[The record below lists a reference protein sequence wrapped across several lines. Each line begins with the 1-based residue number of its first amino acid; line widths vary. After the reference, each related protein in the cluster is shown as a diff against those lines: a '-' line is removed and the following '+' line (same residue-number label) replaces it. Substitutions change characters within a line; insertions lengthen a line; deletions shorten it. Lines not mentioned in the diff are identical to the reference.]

1 MAKPKVTSPNFNS
14 RFGPQFPKI
23 PSRMLEASGEIL
35 LIEFYSSNREST
47 EYDTKV
53 LLSSQTQVAY
63 SFRHVG
69 VKFIRCQLPRRQGKV

>member
-35 LIEFYSSNREST
+35 LIEFYSSNRAST
-47 EYDTKV
+47 EYDIKI
-53 LLSSQTQVAY
+53 LSSQTQVAY
-63 SFRHVG
+63 SFRHAG